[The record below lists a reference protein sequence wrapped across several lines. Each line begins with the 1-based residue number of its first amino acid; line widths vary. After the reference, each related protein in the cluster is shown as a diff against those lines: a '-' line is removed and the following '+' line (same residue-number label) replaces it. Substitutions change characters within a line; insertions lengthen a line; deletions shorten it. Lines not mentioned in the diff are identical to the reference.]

1 MILNELHLE
10 GYPATSSPLSTFLGS
25 CVRVQVV
32 IFAFLLPRS
41 APTWAWTDSPK
52 KKKRSEVL
60 NEIMEHL
67 EEEDND
73 KDEDI

>member
-1 MILNELHLE
+1 MIL
-10 GYPATSSPLSTFLGS
+10 SPGRVS
-25 CVRVQVV
+25 CCLQPPQPLPGACVLVQVV
-32 IFAFLLPRS
+32 IFAFFLPPF
-41 APTWAWTDSPK
+41 APTRPWTDSPK

-67 EEEDND
+67 EEEEDN